1 MLDNEI
7 FKKNDRILDPMAV
20 EFITKSDVSTFTGLD
35 SSNINDLEIWKA
47 NMEVQMRI
55 EANGY
60 VATKYSTN
68 ENLKYAALLFA
79 CETLAQQK
87 KLHLVVG
94 DVTDERL
101 GRIRIQRSRH
111 PMFFFSRGVS
121 GESLSMYDLLPH
133 TTYRQ
138 NANKA
143 IEYFMRNPDNL
154 PENSPKLFEVATD
167 TTKRGAGWEDEFAS
181 I

>member
-1 MLDNEI
+1 
-7 FKKNDRILDPMAV
+7 MAV
-20 EFITKSDVSTFTGLD
+20 KFITKSEVSAFTGID
-35 SSNINDLEIWKA
+35 SSKINDLEIWKA

-60 VATKYSTN
+60 ISSKYKTN

-79 CETLAQQK
+79 CETLSQQK
-87 KLHLVVG
+87 KLQLVVG
-94 DVTDERL
+94 DITDERL

-121 GESLSMYDLLPH
+121 GEALGMYDLLPH

-143 IEYFMRNPDNL
+143 IEYFMRDPDNL
-154 PENSPKLFEVATD
+154 PDNSPMLFETATD
-167 TTKRGAGWEDEFAS
+167 TTKRGSGWDDDFAS